1 VSFALPIHGRGSAE
15 NPRNRFE
22 AISVE
27 ADDFADCTL
36 DDDRPAPATIYLK
49 DTTRVIIAT
58 NDSPDVGFD
67 ASVNIYRGCEH
78 GCIYCFARPT
88 HEYLGFSAGLD
99 FETRIMVKTEAPKLL
114 RKELAAKSWRP
125 RMIAMSGVTD
135 CYQPIERK
143 LQLTRQCL
151 AVLAECRNPV
161 GIITKNHLVTRDAD
175 LLAQM
180 ASWNGASVFVSITT
194 LDPHL
199 SAILEPRASSPHRRL
214 EAVAKLSAAGVP
226 VGVMM
231 APVIPGLND
240 VEMPALLK
248 AIKAAGARWAGFT
261 PIRLPYGVADL
272 FQAWLARHYPDR
284 QEKILNAILE
294 MRSGRLNDPVAISRM
309 RGKGPRAEQFAQL
322 FKVTKRRVGLDA
334 EMSKMSTDLFRPPR
348 AAQGMLF
355 ESYDIAQ

>member
-1 VSFALPIHGRGSAE
+1 VSFALPIHGRGTAE

-22 AISVE
+22 AIAFD
-27 ADDFADCTL
+27 ADDFADCL
-36 DDDRPAPATIYLK
+36 ADEERPAPATVFLK
-49 DTTRVIIAT
+49 DTTRGIIAT

-67 ASVNIYRGCEH
+67 ASINIYRGCEH

-99 FETRIMVKTEAPKLL
+99 FETRIMVKSEAPQLL
-114 RKELAAKSWRP
+114 RKELSAKSWRP

-175 LLAQM
+175 ILSEM
-180 ASWNGASVFVSITT
+180 AAYNAACVFVSITT

-199 SAILEPRASSPHRRL
+199 SMILEPRASSPSRRL
-214 EAVAKLSAAGVP
+214 DAVAKLSAAGVP

-231 APVIPGLND
+231 APVIPGLTD
-240 VEMPALLK
+240 VEMPAILK
-248 AIKAAGARWAGFT
+248 AVKAAGARWAGFT
-261 PIRLPYGVADL
+261 PIRLPFGVADL

-284 QEKILNAILE
+284 QDKILNAILE

-322 FKVTKRRVGLDA
+322 FKLTKRRVGLDE
-334 EMSKMSTDLFRPPR
+334 EMPKLSANQFCPPR
-348 AAQGMLF
+348 GAQGMLF
-355 ESYDIAQ
+355 EQ